1 MGAASHFGCEVSDP
15 IKEQSINL
23 TANDFEIFQLPQRF
37 GIDLMVLE
45 QSWKALQR
53 QAHPDMHAQSHQA
66 AQRLAMQWSVRVNEA
81 YQRLKSPLKRAAYLC
96 QLNGESIDAETNT
109 SMPSEF
115 LFQQI
120 EWREALDASQTPM
133 DTENL
138 LKEVKSSRNLLLAEC
153 EQILDV
159 ACDFH
164 AAAAKV
170 RALMFV
176 ERFIQAVMQRM
187 DHLERA

>member
-1 MGAASHFGCEVSDP
+1 MDAASHFGCEVSDP

-23 TANDFEIFQLPQRF
+23 TANDFDIFQLPQRF

-96 QLNGESIDAETNT
+96 QLNGE
-109 SMPSEF
+109 
-115 LFQQI
+115 
-120 EWREALDASQTPM
+120 
-133 DTENL
+133 
-138 LKEVKSSRNLLLAEC
+138 
-153 EQILDV
+153 
-159 ACDFH
+159 
-164 AAAAKV
+164 
-170 RALMFV
+170 
-176 ERFIQAVMQRM
+176 
-187 DHLERA
+187 